1 MTGVLDGCDDCLAV
15 VIHAPQLDAV
25 ALLVGIQKDIGRLE
39 ARRDR
44 IADAA
49 QIDDM
54 SPANPAIE
62 RNMGMSND
70 NQVRLAASRCSS
82 WSSLCLGCRPGPS
95 SLPGEACTPSTRVPS
110 GKVKRTSSGKF
121 MSQSSQPA
129 ALR

>member
-62 RNMGMSND
+62 RNMGMPND
-70 NQVRLAASRCSS
+70 NQVRLAASQPV
-82 WSSLCLGCRPGPS
+82 LQVVIAVLG
-95 SLPGEACTPSTRVPS
+95 LQTRSVVS
-110 GKVKRTSSGKF
+110 AWRSMHAEHARAIG
-121 MSQSSQPA
+121 
-129 ALR
+129 